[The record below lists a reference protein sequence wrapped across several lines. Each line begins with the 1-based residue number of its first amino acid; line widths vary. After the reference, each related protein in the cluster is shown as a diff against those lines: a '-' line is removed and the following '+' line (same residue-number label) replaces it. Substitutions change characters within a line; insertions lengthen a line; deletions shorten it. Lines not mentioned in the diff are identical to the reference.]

1 MTLNHWDNEFYLFS
15 CYQSHRTATPDLVY
29 FYPGYHYPVDFAFF
43 GGNKGPWVTP
53 LCSIQSKGKIGL
65 YKYNVNLDSKRLG
78 LPLRTLEG
86 QIYIKYSQKHDSNIG
101 LEAYHNV
108 IRHVRKVER
117 VIWYHNWQFLVES
130 WKQKH

>member
-1 MTLNHWDNEFYLFS
+1 M
-15 CYQSHRTATPDLVY
+15 AA
-29 FYPGYHYPVDFAFF
+29 HYPVDFAFF

-86 QIYIKYSQKHDSNIG
+86 QLYINYSQKHDSNIG

-117 VIWYHNWQFLVES
+117 VIWYHY
-130 WKQKH
+130 